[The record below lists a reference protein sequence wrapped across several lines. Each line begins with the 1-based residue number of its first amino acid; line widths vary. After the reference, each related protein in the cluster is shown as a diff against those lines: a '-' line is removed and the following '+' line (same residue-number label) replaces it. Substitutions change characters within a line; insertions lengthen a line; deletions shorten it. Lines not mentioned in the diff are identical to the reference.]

1 MCLFHKSIIY
11 SERSLSLRA
20 YFNKL
25 TVNPLYLISHSQLV
39 IIEEMEKKGAKRMKV
54 CVVGAN
60 GQIGKQVVQL
70 LKESGEH
77 TPIAMV
83 RKQEQVASFEGLGVN
98 TVLAS
103 IAESVEKIAEAIS
116 GCDAIV
122 FTAGSGGHTGPD
134 QTLLIDLDGAVKT
147 IEAAEQVGV
156 KRFVMVS
163 ALGANKREKWNEAI
177 RPYYVAK
184 HYADRILVESD
195 LTYTIVRPGGLLNEE
210 GTGHVELG
218 ENLTRNTIPRAD
230 VAKVIVAALSE
241 ENTYYQS
248 FDLVSGEIPIVD
260 ALKNVKG
267 D

>member
-1 MCLFHKSIIY
+1 M
-11 SERSLSLRA
+11 
-20 YFNKL
+20 
-25 TVNPLYLISHSQLV
+25 
-39 IIEEMEKKGAKRMKV
+39 KGARLMKV

-60 GQIGKQVVQL
+60 GQIGKQVVEL
-70 LKESGEH
+70 LKESSEH

-83 RKQEQVASFEGLGVN
+83 RKQEQEAHFDNLGVEN
-98 TVLAS
+98 VLAS
-103 IAESVEKIAEAIS
+103 IADSVDKIAEAIS
-116 GCDAIV
+116 GSDAIV

-147 IEAAEQVGV
+147 VEAAEKAGV
-156 KRFVMVS
+156 NRFVMVS
-163 ALGANKREKWNEAI
+163 ALGANQREKWNEAI

-184 HYADRILVESD
+184 HYADRILEQSD

-210 GTGHVELG
+210 GTGKISIG

-230 VAKVIVAALSE
+230 VAKVIVASLSE

-248 FDLVSGEIPIVD
+248 FDLVSGDIPIED

>member
-1 MCLFHKSIIY
+1 
-11 SERSLSLRA
+11 
-20 YFNKL
+20 
-25 TVNPLYLISHSQLV
+25 
-39 IIEEMEKKGAKRMKV
+39 MKV

-60 GQIGKQVVQL
+60 GQIGKQVVEL
-70 LKESGEH
+70 LKDSSEY

-83 RKQEQVASFEGLGVN
+83 RKQEQEAHFDNLGVE

-103 IAESVEKIAEAIS
+103 IADSVDKIAEAIS
-116 GCDAIV
+116 GSDAIV

-147 IEAAEQVGV
+147 VEAAEKTSVN
-156 KRFVMVS
+156 RFVMVS
-163 ALGANKREKWNEAI
+163 ALGANQREKWNEAI

-184 HYADRILVESD
+184 HYADRILEQSD

-210 GTGHVELG
+210 GTGKVAIG

-230 VAKVIVAALSE
+230 VAKVIVASLSE

-248 FDLVSGEIPIVD
+248 FDLVSGDIPIED

>member
-1 MCLFHKSIIY
+1 
-11 SERSLSLRA
+11 
-20 YFNKL
+20 
-25 TVNPLYLISHSQLV
+25 
-39 IIEEMEKKGAKRMKV
+39 MKV

-60 GQIGKQVVQL
+60 GQIGKQVVEL
-70 LKESGEH
+70 LKESSEH

-83 RKQEQVASFEGLGVN
+83 RKQEQVAHFENLGVE
-98 TVLAS
+98 TVLAD
-103 IAESVEKIAEAIS
+103 IADNVDKIAEAIT
-116 GCDAIV
+116 GLDAIV

-147 IEAAEQVGV
+147 VEAAEKTGV

-163 ALGANKREKWNEAI
+163 ALGANQREKWNEAI

-184 HYADRILVESD
+184 HYADRILEQSD
-195 LTYTIVRPGGLLNEE
+195 LRYTIVRPGGLLNEE
-210 GTGHVELG
+210 GSGKVAIG

-230 VAKVIVAALSE
+230 VAKVIVASLSE

>member
-1 MCLFHKSIIY
+1 M
-11 SERSLSLRA
+11 R
-20 YFNKL
+20 
-25 TVNPLYLISHSQLV
+25 
-39 IIEEMEKKGAKRMKV
+39 V

-60 GQIGKQVVQL
+60 GQIGKQVINL

-77 TPIAMV
+77 TPLAMV
-83 RKQEQVASFEGLGVN
+83 RKQEQIDYFEHLGVE
-98 TVLAS
+98 TVFAS
-103 IAESVEKIAEAIS
+103 IADSVGKIAEAIS

-147 IEAAEQVGV
+147 IEAAEQTGV

-184 HYADRILVESD
+184 HYADRLLMQSD
-195 LTYTIVRPGGLLNEE
+195 LTYTIIRPGGLLNDE
-210 GTGHVELG
+210 GTGKIAIG

-230 VAKVIVAALSE
+230 VAKAVVASLTE
-241 ENTYYQS
+241 ERTYHQA
-248 FDLVSGEIPIVD
+248 FDLVSGDEQVAD
-260 ALKNVKG
+260 ALKKL
-267 D
+267 

>member
-1 MCLFHKSIIY
+1 
-11 SERSLSLRA
+11 
-20 YFNKL
+20 
-25 TVNPLYLISHSQLV
+25 
-39 IIEEMEKKGAKRMKV
+39 MEKKGARLMKV

-60 GQIGKQVVQL
+60 GQIGKQVVEL
-70 LKESGEH
+70 LKESSEH

-83 RKQEQVASFEGLGVN
+83 RKQEQVAHFENVGVE

-103 IAESVEKIAEAIS
+103 IADSVDKIAEAIT
-116 GCDAIV
+116 GFDACV

-147 IEAAEQVGV
+147 VEAAEKTGV

-163 ALGANKREKWNEAI
+163 ALGANQREKWNEAI

-184 HYADRILVESD
+184 HYADRILEQSD

-210 GTGHVELG
+210 GTGKVAIG

-230 VAKVIVAALSE
+230 VAKVIVASLSE